1 MKKTKHNSKEAAPI
15 ENSVVENTDAKPVTF
30 VVVRDGYRVSDKVY
44 STQDDTAALAEY
56 AFWKKVAT
64 KHSYGEPVAIV
75 PFDSKKHR
83 VW

>member
-1 MKKTKHNSKEAAPI
+1 MKKPKNNSKEAAVT
-15 ENSVVENTDAKPVTF
+15 EKSVVENKDAKPTTF

-44 STQDDTAALAEY
+44 SSDDDIAALAEY

-64 KHSYGEPVAIV
+64 NHSYGEPVAIV